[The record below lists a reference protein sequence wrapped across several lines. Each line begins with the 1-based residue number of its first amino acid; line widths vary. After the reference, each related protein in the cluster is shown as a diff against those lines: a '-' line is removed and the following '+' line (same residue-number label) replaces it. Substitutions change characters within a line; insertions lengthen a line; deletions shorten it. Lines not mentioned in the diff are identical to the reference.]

1 MSLRFGLWNRSKT
14 SNDQILRTA
23 QLAHCVNH
31 CFPPLNPPKGPIA
44 AWVLCVITVML
55 RGYEPDSS
63 CPPYSHWYTAAS
75 GQSRSDIRSEQRML
89 VITRRE
95 GEEVVIGDPK
105 NPIGVVRIA
114 SVKGERV
121 RVAFDFPRD
130 VEIHRR
136 EIADQIIIEI
146 EEPPAVIGEI
156 KPATAQ

>member
-1 MSLRFGLWNRSKT
+1 
-14 SNDQILRTA
+14 
-23 QLAHCVNH
+23 
-31 CFPPLNPPKGPIA
+31 
-44 AWVLCVITVML
+44 
-55 RGYEPDSS
+55 
-63 CPPYSHWYTAAS
+63 
-75 GQSRSDIRSEQRML
+75 ML

-136 EIADQIIIEI
+136 EIADQIVIELDDA
-146 EEPPAVIGEI
+146 PSVIGEI